1 MLFLHF
7 LVAGCY
13 WKRDTVSS
21 QLTSK
26 TEEGNVEVTVTV
38 TGVEEKTLKS
48 VSFIMQCNDV
58 RVVEKEWNFCDSF
71 RSFTCGTMSSVLAR
85 ILFYPTLA
93 YNVVM
98 EKVTSRQWFNRVDPT
113 VILGA
118 LPFRSMTEEVRFDF
132 YCINELQTIVMIL
145 AHL

>member
-1 MLFLHF
+1 
-7 LVAGCY
+7 
-13 WKRDTVSS
+13 
-21 QLTSK
+21 
-26 TEEGNVEVTVTV
+26 
-38 TGVEEKTLKS
+38 
-48 VSFIMQCNDV
+48 
-58 RVVEKEWNFCDSF
+58 
-71 RSFTCGTMSSVLAR
+71 MSSVLAR

>member
-1 MLFLHF
+1 
-7 LVAGCY
+7 
-13 WKRDTVSS
+13 
-21 QLTSK
+21 
-26 TEEGNVEVTVTV
+26 
-38 TGVEEKTLKS
+38 
-48 VSFIMQCNDV
+48 MQCYV
-58 RVVEKEWNFCDSF
+58 RVVEKAWNFCDSF

-145 AHL
+145 AYL